1 MQVSKSLN
9 ETILMNE
16 VGFCRATSKL
26 VQNLN
31 GVDLCDDVCKVDDD
45 LDRVPEMDPAVD
57 PRETA
62 NALKLG
68 PGVERELDVVGG
80 SEPGLDLGRA
90 LRKLDGHVEVVGAQE
105 SSGRFGVGRTEGCRR
120 RRIFWIRKPYRSIKF
135 AKRTFDSLVSSNE
148 PGQQNFANS
157 TKILLT

>member
-1 MQVSKSLN
+1 MQVSKSHL
-9 ETILMNE
+9 ESILMNE
-16 VGFCRATSKL
+16 VSFSRATSKL

-31 GVDLCDDVCKVDDD
+31 GVDLCDDVSKVDDD
-45 LDRVPEMDPAVD
+45 LDRVPEMDPAVH

-135 AKRTFDSLVSSNE
+135 FKRTFDSLVSSNK
-148 PGQQNFANS
+148 PGQQNFAYS